1 LVAEAQLALFSGG
14 WLNFIF
20 LGFFCRGGG
29 VLGWVAPP
37 PRVEKIQ
44 NISAFLRVLSKKE
57 REFFYLLQIWLSF

>member
-1 LVAEAQLALFSGG
+1 VAKFYFSR
-14 WLNFIF
+14 
-20 LGFFCRGGG
+20 FFFVGGGG
-29 VLGWVAPP
+29 VLGWVAP